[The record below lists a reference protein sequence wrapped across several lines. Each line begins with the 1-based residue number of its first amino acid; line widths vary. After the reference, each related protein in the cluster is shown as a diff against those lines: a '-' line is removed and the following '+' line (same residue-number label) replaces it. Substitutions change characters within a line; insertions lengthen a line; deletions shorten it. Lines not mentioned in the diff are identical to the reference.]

1 MNNFPVVYVDI
12 VAVDTAADTV
22 VVVVADVDIVV
33 VVGIEEP
40 LPQLFQ
46 YHHSLFAL

>member
-22 VVVVADVDIVV
+22 VVADVDIVV
-33 VVGIEEP
+33 VVVGIGEP